1 MIDIHA
7 HILPKMDDGADS
19 LDTFFQM
26 IDIASKDGIK
36 TIIATPHFL
45 EGRFEN
51 KFEDVKSS
59 VETVLTMLKE
69 KNLDINIIPGQE
81 VMISQNLIKHFQ
93 NQLVQ
98 PIQNTNYMLLELPF
112 NEIPSYTFDILYEL
126 KIRKII
132 PILAH
137 PERYV
142 EIIKNPSKI
151 NQFIEEGC
159 LFQLNA
165 SSILGHHGKDIKKTA
180 ETLIKYNIID
190 FVASDCH
197 DVKYR
202 KPKIKESIELIKQI
216 NIGIYNKIFL
226 NTEKLIKNEKISS
239 NAQKIIK
246 QKRFFDFFKR
256 GWSCEGKKGHNTS
269 RGAWD
274 KVFAGDKSST

>member
-7 HILPKMDDGADS
+7 HILPKIDDGADS

-126 KIRKII
+126 KIRKIT
-132 PILAH
+132 PIIAH

-190 FVASDCH
+190 FVASDSH

-202 KPKIKESIELIKQI
+202 RPKIKESIEFIKQI
-216 NIGIYNKIFL
+216 NIDIYNEIL
-226 NTEKLIKNEKISS
+226 INTEKLIKNEKISS
-239 NAQKIIK
+239 KAQKISTK
-246 QKRFFDFFKR
+246 KSFFDFFKR
-256 GWSCEGKKGHNTS
+256 G
-269 RGAWD
+269 
-274 KVFAGDKSST
+274 